1 MPTDVSN
8 ALGTARQFT
17 PRPDSLYQG
26 RYGGLSVQQAT
37 ADISKSAELAENMNK
52 LNAVVQGYLVQ
63 HEKYL
68 DTRGQIEAENLINGL
83 SADDIKKLSV
93 VDAAQASGIVSSM
106 DNPYFLAHAEKLRGT
121 FLARQM
127 KLDYDN
133 EYAMNP
139 SASLKEEQERF
150 ANYANKY
157 KDNLFKSNS
166 RPQNIA
172 AFDMGFNE
180 NQLVNY
186 TNLATDW
193 NKKKYQDDITVTM
206 ASTQSKLGDIIQNSP
221 ELLKVNGAM
230 TQAVQEAF
238 NETRLMG
245 LPMSYRMKLL
255 DDFATQIIQ
264 TGHLDGT
271 RLEQML
277 DNVVV
282 QTGIDGTK
290 TVASSLLDMQTYK
303 TYAAKFNEQFMTKQK
318 EDAINSYVN
327 KGKAGMDAYLADL
340 EKMRIEDPDNAP
352 AFANLYP
359 QIKNGINQKEAE
371 RKAIAREKLKAQL
384 EAQKEAKKSND
395 LRGAVVTW
403 CNKGTFYNG
412 MSISTIKM
420 DKEELSMV
428 ALPLLQQF
436 QEQGDFDKVT
446 RLMSMPQMSAIRN
459 DIAADITYKLDS
471 ILPASDGTVNVDSS
485 TLALL
490 QFYTNNPN
498 SVEHMF
504 GSEVAKRAR
513 MLNSLFTLHNGDMSL
528 TLQDFA
534 TYNSAD
540 PDVKNGHAEQ
550 VRKLIANTGYTA
562 EGVLHLSED
571 DNFDTISVPIA
582 SNPSL
587 ESAVTDLAT
596 IFCIQGL
603 STWDALN
610 KAGYVISNNFAT
622 YHNAV
627 FPKGVAMDIAYGMS
641 EEQSEIYFRR
651 GLADCIYELTETNG
665 ADVDVAYDRAT
676 QVFTFTDNLTYKR
689 ITRDLSYVRQ
699 KSLDRWN
706 KDMEWYDSQQTSGD
720 SSYTIDDINNERET
734 SGSYTS
740 NMYGTGLR
748 SVF

>member
-8 ALGTARQFT
+8 TLGTARQFT

-68 DTRGQIEAENLINGL
+68 DTRGQLEAENLINGL

-157 KDNLFKSNS
+157 KDSLFKSNS

-255 DDFATQIIQ
+255 DDFATQIVQ
-264 TGHLDGT
+264 TGHLDST

-282 QTGIDGTK
+282 QTGLDGTK

-303 TYAAKFNEQFMTKQK
+303 TYNAKFNEQFMTKQK
-318 EDAINSYVN
+318 EDMINSYVE

-395 LRGAVVTW
+395 LRGAIVTW

-540 PDVKNGHAEQ
+540 KDTKEGYASQ
-550 VRKLIANTGYTA
+550 VRSLITSTGYTA

-571 DNFDTISVPIA
+571 DNFDTVSVPIA
-582 SNPSL
+582 SNPDL
-587 ESAVTDLAT
+587 EDAVADLAT
-596 IFCIQGL
+596 IFCVQGL
-603 STWDALN
+603 SPYDALN
-610 KAGYVISNNFAT
+610 KAGYVVSNNFAT
-622 YHNAV
+622 YHGAI
-627 FPKGVAMDIAYGMS
+627 FPKGIAIDIAYGMS
-641 EEQSEIYFRR
+641 NEVSEIYFRR
-651 GLADCIYELTETNG
+651 SLADAIYSLTTTNG
-665 ADVDVAYDRAT
+665 ANVDVSYNRAM
-676 QVFTFTDNLTYKR
+676 QVFTFSDPATYKT
-689 ITRDLSYVRQ
+689 ISVSLGELRQ
-699 KSLDRWN
+699 KALYRWN
-706 KDMEWYDSQQTSGD
+706 RDMEWNDSQQTSGD

>member
-68 DTRGQIEAENLINGL
+68 DTKGLIDAQNYINGK
-83 SADDIKKLSV
+83 SPEDIKTMDTI
-93 VDAAQASGIVSSM
+93 DAAQSAGILSSE
-106 DNPYFLAHAEKLRGT
+106 DSKYFIAHAEKLRGT

-255 DDFATQIIQ
+255 DDFATQIVQ
-264 TGHLDGT
+264 TGHLDST

-282 QTGIDGTK
+282 QTGLDGTK

-303 TYAAKFNEQFMTKQK
+303 TYNAKFNEQFMTKQK
-318 EDAINSYVN
+318 EDMINSYVE

-359 QIKNGINQKEAE
+359 QIKNGINQKEK
-371 RKAIAREKLKAQL
+371 RNYL
-384 EAQKEAKKSND
+384 
-395 LRGAVVTW
+395 V
-403 CNKGTFYNG
+403 
-412 MSISTIKM
+412 IK
-420 DKEELSMV
+420 
-428 ALPLLQQF
+428 
-436 QEQGDFDKVT
+436 
-446 RLMSMPQMSAIRN
+446 
-459 DIAADITYKLDS
+459 
-471 ILPASDGTVNVDSS
+471 IL
-485 TLALL
+485 
-490 QFYTNNPN
+490 
-498 SVEHMF
+498 
-504 GSEVAKRAR
+504 
-513 MLNSLFTLHNGDMSL
+513 
-528 TLQDFA
+528 
-534 TYNSAD
+534 
-540 PDVKNGHAEQ
+540 
-550 VRKLIANTGYTA
+550 
-562 EGVLHLSED
+562 
-571 DNFDTISVPIA
+571 
-582 SNPSL
+582 
-587 ESAVTDLAT
+587 
-596 IFCIQGL
+596 IQ
-603 STWDALN
+603 
-610 KAGYVISNNFAT
+610 
-622 YHNAV
+622 
-627 FPKGVAMDIAYGMS
+627 
-641 EEQSEIYFRR
+641 
-651 GLADCIYELTETNG
+651 
-665 ADVDVAYDRAT
+665 
-676 QVFTFTDNLTYKR
+676 
-689 ITRDLSYVRQ
+689 
-699 KSLDRWN
+699 
-706 KDMEWYDSQQTSGD
+706 
-720 SSYTIDDINNERET
+720 
-734 SGSYTS
+734 
-740 NMYGTGLR
+740 
-748 SVF
+748 

>member
-255 DDFATQIIQ
+255 DDFATQIVQ
-264 TGHLDGT
+264 TGHLDST

-282 QTGIDGTK
+282 QTGLDGTK

-303 TYAAKFNEQFMTKQK
+303 TYNAKFNEQFMTKQK
-318 EDAINSYVN
+318 EDAINSYVE

-395 LRGAVVTW
+395 LRGAIVTW

-459 DIAADITYKLDS
+459 DISADITYKLDS
-471 ILPASDGTVNVDSS
+471 ILPASDGTVNLDSS

-540 PDVKNGHAEQ
+540 KDTKEGYASQ
-550 VRKLIANTGYTA
+550 VRSLITSTGYTA

-571 DNFDTISVPIA
+571 DNFDTVSVPIA
-582 SNPSL
+582 SNPDL
-587 ESAVTDLAT
+587 EDAVADLAT
-596 IFCIQGL
+596 IFCVQGL
-603 STWDALN
+603 SPYDALN
-610 KAGYVISNNFAT
+610 KAGYVVSNNFAT
-622 YHNAV
+622 YHGAI
-627 FPKGVAMDIAYGMS
+627 FPKGIAMDIAYGMS

-651 GLADCIYELTETNG
+651 SLADAIYGLTTTNG
-665 ADVDVAYDRAT
+665 ANVDVAYNRAM
-676 QVFTFTDNLTYKR
+676 QVFTFSDPATYQ
-689 ITRDLSYVRQ
+689 TTSVSLSELRQ
-699 KSLDRWN
+699 KALERWN

-720 SSYTIDDINNERET
+720 SSYTIDDINNEREPENY
-734 SGSYTS
+734 YTQ
-740 NMYGTGLR
+740 YETGLP

>member
-8 ALGTARQFT
+8 TLGTARQFT

-68 DTRGQIEAENLINGL
+68 DTKGLIDAQNYINGQ
-83 SADDIKKLSV
+83 SPEDIKTMDTI
-93 VDAAQASGIVSSM
+93 DAAQSAGILSSE
-106 DNPYFLAHAEKLRGT
+106 DSKYFIAHAEKLRGT

-157 KDNLFKSNS
+157 KDSLFKSNS

-255 DDFATQIIQ
+255 DDFATQIVQ

-282 QTGIDGTK
+282 QTGLDGTK

-303 TYAAKFNEQFMTKQK
+303 TYNAKFNEQFMTKQK
-318 EDAINSYVN
+318 EDMINSYVE

-371 RKAIAREKLKAQL
+371 RKAIAREKLKVQL

-395 LRGAVVTW
+395 LRGAIVTW

-412 MSISTIKM
+412 RSISSIKI
-420 DKEELSMV
+420 DKEELSAV
-428 ALPLLQQF
+428 AIPLLHQF
-436 QEQGDFDKVT
+436 QEEGDFEKID
-446 RLMSMPQMSAIRN
+446 RLMRMPQMADIRN
-459 DIAADITYKLDS
+459 DIATDITYQLDS
-471 ILPASDGTVNVDSS
+471 IVPAGDGSVNLGGT

-490 QFYTNNPN
+490 EFYTNNPN

-504 GSEVAKRAR
+504 GAEVAKRAR
-513 MLNSLFTLHNGDMSL
+513 MLNSLYTLHNGDMNL

-534 TYNSAD
+534 TYNATA
-540 PDVKNGHAEQ
+540 PDIKNGYADQVKKMIAE
-550 VRKLIANTGYTA
+550 TGYTA

-571 DNFDTISVPIA
+571 DNFDAISVPIA

-596 IFCIQGL
+596 IFCLQGL
-603 STWDALN
+603 SVYDALN
-610 KAGYVISNNFAT
+610 KAGYIISNNFAT
-622 YHNAV
+622 YHKAV
-627 FPKGVAMDIAYGMS
+627 FPKGVATKIAYGMS
-641 EEQSEIYFRR
+641 DEVSEIYFRR

-665 ADVDVAYDRAT
+665 ADVDAYYDRAT
-676 QVFTFTDNLTYKR
+676 QVFTFTDNLTYNRK
-689 ITRDLSYVRQ
+689 TFKLSYVRQ
-699 KSLDRWN
+699 KALDRWN
-706 KDMEWYDSQQTSGD
+706 RDMGWYGSQQSSGD

>member
-68 DTRGQIEAENLINGL
+68 DTKGLIAAQNYINGQ
-83 SADDIKKLSV
+83 SPEDIKTMDTI
-93 VDAAQASGIVSSM
+93 DAAQSAGILSSE
-106 DNPYFLAHAEKLRGT
+106 DSKYFIAHAEKLRGT

-255 DDFATQIIQ
+255 DDFATQIVQ
-264 TGHLDGT
+264 TGHLDST

-282 QTGIDGTK
+282 QTGLDGTK

-340 EKMRIEDPDNAP
+340 EKMRIENPDNAP

-395 LRGAVVTW
+395 LRGAIVTW

-420 DKEELSMV
+420 DKEELSAV

-540 PDVKNGHAEQ
+540 KDTKEGYASQ
-550 VRKLIANTGYTA
+550 VRSLITSTGYTA

-571 DNFDTISVPIA
+571 DNFDTVSVPIA
-582 SNPSL
+582 SNPDL
-587 ESAVTDLAT
+587 EDAVADLAT
-596 IFCIQGL
+596 IFCVQGL
-603 STWDALN
+603 SPYDALN
-610 KAGYVISNNFAT
+610 KAGYVVSNNFAT
-622 YHNAV
+622 YHGAV
-627 FPKGVAMDIAYGMS
+627 FPKGITIDIAYGMS

-651 GLADCIYELTETNG
+651 SLADAIYGLTTTNG
-665 ADVDVAYDRAT
+665 ANVDVAYNRAM
-676 QVFTFTDNLTYKR
+676 QVFTFSDPATYQ
-689 ITRDLSYVRQ
+689 TTSVSLSELRQ
-699 KSLDRWN
+699 KALERWN
-706 KDMEWYDSQQTSGD
+706 RDMEWNDSQQTSGD

>member
-68 DTRGQIEAENLINGL
+68 DTRGQLEAENLINGL

-150 ANYANKY
+150 ADYANKY

-172 AFDMGFNE
+172 SFDMGFNE

-193 NKKKYQDDITVTM
+193 SKKKYQDDITVTM

-255 DDFATQIIQ
+255 DDFATQIVQ

-282 QTGIDGTK
+282 QTGLDGTK
-290 TVASSLLDMQTYK
+290 TAASSLLDMQTYK

-318 EDAINSYVN
+318 EDAINSYVE
-327 KGKAGMDAYLADL
+327 KGKAGMDAYLSDL
-340 EKMRIEDPDNAP
+340 EKMRIEDPNNAP

-359 QIKNGINQKEAE
+359 QVKNGINQKEAE
-371 RKAIAREKLKAQL
+371 RKAIAGEKLKAQL

-412 MSISTIKM
+412 MSISTIKT

-459 DIAADITYKLDS
+459 DIATDITYKLDS

-513 MLNSLFTLHNGDMSL
+513 TLNSLFTLHNGDMSL

-534 TYNSAD
+534 AYNSAD
-540 PDVKNGHAEQ
+540 KDTKEGYASQ
-550 VRKLIANTGYTA
+550 VRSLITSTGYTA

-571 DNFDTISVPIA
+571 DNFDTVSVPIA
-582 SNPSL
+582 SNPDL
-587 ESAVTDLAT
+587 EDAVADLAT
-596 IFCIQGL
+596 IFCVQGL
-603 STWDALN
+603 SPYDALN
-610 KAGYVISNNFAT
+610 KAGYVVSNNFTT
-622 YHNAV
+622 YHGAV
-627 FPKGVAMDIAYGMS
+627 FPKGIAIDIAYGMS

-651 GLADCIYELTETNG
+651 SLADAIYGLTTTNG
-665 ADVDVAYDRAT
+665 ANVDISYNRAM
-676 QVFTFTDNLTYKR
+676 QVFTFSDPETYK
-689 ITRDLSYVRQ
+689 TTSVSLGELRQ
-699 KSLDRWN
+699 KALDRWN
-706 KDMEWYDSQQTSGD
+706 KDMEWNDSQQTSGD

>member
-37 ADISKSAELAENMNK
+37 ADISKSTELAENMNK

-68 DTRGQIEAENLINGL
+68 DTKGLIVAQNYINGK
-83 SADDIKKLSV
+83 SPEDIKTMDTI
-93 VDAAQASGIVSSM
+93 DAAQSAGILSSE
-106 DNPYFLAHAEKLRGT
+106 DSKYFIAHAEKLRGT

-157 KDNLFKSNS
+157 KDSLFKSNS

-282 QTGIDGTK
+282 QTGLDGTK
-290 TVASSLLDMQTYK
+290 TIASSLLDMQTYK

-318 EDAINSYVN
+318 EDAINSYVD

-395 LRGAVVTW
+395 LRGAIVTW

-412 MSISTIKM
+412 MSISTIKI
-420 DKEELSMV
+420 DKEELSAV

-540 PDVKNGHAEQ
+540 KDTKEGYASQ
-550 VRKLIANTGYTA
+550 VRSLITSTGYTA

-571 DNFDTISVPIA
+571 DNFDTVSVPIA
-582 SNPSL
+582 SNPDL
-587 ESAVTDLAT
+587 EDAVADLAT
-596 IFCIQGL
+596 IFCVQGL
-603 STWDALN
+603 SPYDALN
-610 KAGYVISNNFAT
+610 KAGYVVSNNFTT
-622 YHNAV
+622 YHGAI
-627 FPKGVAMDIAYGMS
+627 FPKGIAMDIAYGMS

-651 GLADCIYELTETNG
+651 SLADAIYGLTTTNG
-665 ADVDVAYDRAT
+665 ANVDVAYNRAM
-676 QVFTFTDNLTYKR
+676 QVFTFSDPATYQ
-689 ITRDLSYVRQ
+689 TTSVSLSELRQ
-699 KSLDRWN
+699 KALDRWN
-706 KDMEWYDSQQTSGD
+706 RDMEWYDYQQTSGD

-734 SGSYTS
+734 SGSYTY
-740 NMYGTGLR
+740 NMYGTGLH

>member
-52 LNAVVQGYLVQ
+52 LNAVVQGYSVQ

-68 DTRGQIEAENLINGL
+68 DTRGQLEAENLINGL

-150 ANYANKY
+150 ADYANKY

-255 DDFATQIIQ
+255 DDFATQIVQ

-282 QTGIDGTK
+282 QTGLDGTK

-318 EDAINSYVN
+318 EDMINSYVE
-327 KGKAGMDAYLADL
+327 KGKAGMDTYLADL

-352 AFANLYP
+352 TFSNLYP

-384 EAQKEAKKSND
+384 EVQKEAKKGED
-395 LRGAVVTW
+395 LRGAIVTW

-420 DKEELSMV
+420 DKEELSSV

-436 QEQGDFDKVT
+436 QGQGDFDKVT

-459 DIAADITYKLDS
+459 DISADITYKLDS

-540 PDVKNGHAEQ
+540 KDTKEGYASQ
-550 VRKLIANTGYTA
+550 VRSLITSTGYTA

-571 DNFDTISVPIA
+571 DNFDTVSVPIA
-582 SNPSL
+582 SNPDL
-587 ESAVTDLAT
+587 EDAVADLAT
-596 IFCIQGL
+596 IFCVQGL
-603 STWDALN
+603 SPYDALN
-610 KAGYVISNNFAT
+610 KAGYVVSNNFAT
-622 YHNAV
+622 YHGAV
-627 FPKGVAMDIAYGMS
+627 FPKGITMDIAYGMS

-651 GLADCIYELTETNG
+651 SLADAIYGLTTTNG
-665 ADVDVAYDRAT
+665 ANVDVAYNRAM
-676 QVFTFTDNLTYKR
+676 QVFTFSDPATYQT
-689 ITRDLSYVRQ
+689 ISVSLGELRQ
-699 KSLDRWN
+699 KALDRWN
-706 KDMEWYDSQQTSGD
+706 KDMEWNDSQQTSGD
-720 SSYTIDDINNERET
+720 SSYTVDDINNEREPENY
-734 SGSYTS
+734 YTQ
-740 NMYGTGLR
+740 YETGLP